1 MPCCEAPVGM
11 TNACPLS
18 MLRCG
23 GGMMREGSARSMA
36 SEGLKCATAT
46 VQPSQRAQPSP
57 AQGVQAAAPALP
69 RLCLR
74 WFCPFSTG

>member
-11 TNACPLS
+11 TNACPLP
-18 MLRCG
+18 MPRCG

-46 VQPSQRAQPSP
+46 VQPSQRAQPCTRGAGSSTSP
-57 AQGVQAAAPALP
+57 AAALP
-69 RLCLR
+69 SLVL
-74 WFCPFSTG
+74 PL